1 MIFFFKIVEWVLTA
15 KVECMFKNFT
25 FHSVQKVLVLAIY
38 TVGNKILSTHKRA
51 EEFFIY
57 FSFPLEIR
65 HRL

>member
-1 MIFFFKIVEWVLTA
+1 MSIDCQ
-15 KVECMFKNFT
+15 VECMFKNFT
-25 FHSVQKVLVLAIY
+25 FHSAQKVLVSAIY